1 MSDRI
6 IAMFAGDN
14 LSDDG
19 GIDLHMIFSRMNI
32 VWFWGDGKG
41 GRFFED
47 GMGGNRSWLLGM
59 MQSVSSTPTLSV

>member
-32 VWFWGDGKG
+32 V
-41 GRFFED
+41 
-47 GMGGNRSWLLGM
+47 
-59 MQSVSSTPTLSV
+59 